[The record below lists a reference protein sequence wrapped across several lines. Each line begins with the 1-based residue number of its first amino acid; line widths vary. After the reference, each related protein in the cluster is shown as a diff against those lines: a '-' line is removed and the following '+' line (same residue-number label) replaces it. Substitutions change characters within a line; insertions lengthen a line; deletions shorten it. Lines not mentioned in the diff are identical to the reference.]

1 VVSTIR
7 IDYLNCSGIPTAELK
22 ALRIPPDEFMWME
35 AIATI
40 VSSGTRKYSAPL
52 PVDSLSRGLPG
63 QIALGGGKTMR
74 LRLGKHVA
82 KESPKVT
89 RN

>member
-7 IDYLNCSGIPTAELK
+7 IDYLNCSLGIPTAELK

-63 QIALGGGKTMR
+63 QIALAWEGKTMR

-82 KESPKVT
+82 KESQK
-89 RN
+89 